1 MNNSQIG
8 GGRYGCVQYIKFNAQ
23 KPLKHCSLGKLSMFV
38 QEAINKGIIRYHKTL
53 LVSNQEKDESINM
66 ETKSD
71 KMCLPLLQRN
81 IKVMSLQ
88 ILLLDNFLSY
98 G

>member
-1 MNNSQIG
+1 
-8 GGRYGCVQYIKFNAQ
+8 
-23 KPLKHCSLGKLSMFV
+23 
-38 QEAINKGIIRYHKTL
+38 
-53 LVSNQEKDESINM
+53 M

-98 G
+98 GEGVQISLAQIPQNIKKNSSL